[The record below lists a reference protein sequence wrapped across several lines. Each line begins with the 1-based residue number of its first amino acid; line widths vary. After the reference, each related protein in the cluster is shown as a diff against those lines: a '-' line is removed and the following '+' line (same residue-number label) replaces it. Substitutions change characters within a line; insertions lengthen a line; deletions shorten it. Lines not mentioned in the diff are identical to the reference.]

1 MMNIYIDLDGVLFTG
16 AEQVANHADEFL
28 RAILEK
34 YPDSTYRLAARSQRD
49 ENKAKEILVS
59 HLKPETV
66 ALLDRIKI
74 SEWKDLKTDAID
86 FEQDFLWF
94 DNELWP
100 SELNVLEKHEVAEQF
115 IMVNFGKDPGILQK
129 LAQVV
134 NGS

>member
-1 MMNIYIDLDGVLFTG
+1 MIKDPMIQ
-16 AEQVANHADEFL
+16 AEV
-28 RAILEK
+28 
-34 YPDSTYRLAARSQRD
+34 
-49 ENKAKEILVS
+49 EN
-59 HLKPETV
+59 
-66 ALLDRIKI
+66 KI

-115 IMVNFGKDPGILQK
+115 IMVNFGKDPDILQK